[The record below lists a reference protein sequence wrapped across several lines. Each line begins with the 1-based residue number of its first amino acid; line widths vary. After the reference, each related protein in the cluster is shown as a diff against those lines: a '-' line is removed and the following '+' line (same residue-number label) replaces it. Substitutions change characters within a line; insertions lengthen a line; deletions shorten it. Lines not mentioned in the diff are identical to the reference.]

1 MIWCYFLTT
10 GITSLAS
17 RRCTVVLEVDM
28 SLAKGVSGDGV
39 IKKNV
44 LGPLGSGHRVCPGDQ
59 GVPELQERVRAIE
72 SLSAQIT
79 QLLVGMSGSLGG
91 IHSQG

>member
-1 MIWCYFLTT
+1 MLFFDHGNHFI
-10 GITSLAS
+10 GVASLHCGS
-17 RRCTVVLEVDM
+17 RGGHVPCQGG
-28 SLAKGVSGDGV
+28 KWGWGH
-39 IKKNV
+39 KKNV